1 MLAKLNVRVVLGW
14 YVGGVCPSC
23 PAPGCP
29 MIGPQSH
36 GGGLDGLGEGASDIP
51 GFLSEQSAEPGRAW
65 GGNASSDKFLE
76 M

>member
-1 MLAKLNVRVVLGW
+1 MLEG
-14 YVGGVCPSC
+14 YVHLVQLQ
-23 PAPGCP
+23 AA
-29 MIGPQSH
+29 QSH

-65 GGNASSDKFLE
+65 GGNAYSDKCLE